1 MDIDLKSKIKDS
13 CFSVEEMMVP
23 PFLLQPIVENA
34 VKHAM
39 PAEGKLTIVISAQTE
54 GSDVLISVTD
64 NGVGMDR
71 QTCNNMMHSESSTGL
86 GIAMKNVHDRMH
98 GFFGS
103 DADILVATKPGEG
116 TQVTLR
122 FPKVLETQ
130 G

>member
-1 MDIDLKSKIKDS
+1 
-13 CFSVEEMMVP
+13 
-23 PFLLQPIVENA
+23 
-34 VKHAM
+34 
-39 PAEGKLTIVISAQTE
+39 
-54 GSDVLISVTD
+54 
-64 NGVGMDR
+64 
-71 QTCNNMMHSESSTGL
+71 MMHSESSTGL

>member
-1 MDIDLKSKIKDS
+1 
-13 CFSVEEMMVP
+13 
-23 PFLLQPIVENA
+23 
-34 VKHAM
+34 
-39 PAEGKLTIVISAQTE
+39 
-54 GSDVLISVTD
+54 
-64 NGVGMDR
+64 
-71 QTCNNMMHSESSTGL
+71 
-86 GIAMKNVHDRMH
+86 MKNVHDRMH